1 MLPVLAALLALLA
14 LLLGTLLLVS
24 PGTPAPFLD
33 AARKLLPGSV
43 SEKIHVEING
53 TSQGMFIESK
63 EAAHPVL
70 LYVHGGMPDYF
81 LTREHPTGLDDSF
94 TVVWW
99 EQRGSGIS
107 YGDDIPPATMT
118 IEQLISD
125 TVAVTQYLRQRFG
138 KQKIYLMGHS
148 GRHVHWHPSRRSAPG
163 TVRGIRR
170 RATDDVPA

>member
-99 EQRGSGIS
+99 EQRGSGIRRRHPA
-107 YGDDIPPATMT
+107 GDDNDRAADLRHGGGDPVPAP
-118 IEQLISD
+118 
-125 TVAVTQYLRQRFG
+125 ALRQAEDLLDGPLWAARSLASKSPLG
-138 KQKIYLMGHS
+138 TRNCT
-148 GRHVHWHPSRRSAPG
+148 RHTSACH
-163 TVRGIRR
+163 R
-170 RATDDVPA
+170 